1 MAKIADIGIIS
12 LCFKDF
18 NPDTPFNQVN
28 SLEDQPMLLLFNELC
43 SAFFE
48 INPSQRINKGY
59 EKQPIEKFGTV
70 LKNLIARLY
79 DNKSMKSK
87 TIDDLIL
94 EHKNSIGLPDKSSYK
109 WHSTNQQ
116 WVDWDN
122 NDPKY
127 IIKAIITLIY
137 RSLFK
142 FVISLGE

>member
-1 MAKIADIGIIS
+1 
-12 LCFKDF
+12 
-18 NPDTPFNQVN
+18 
-28 SLEDQPMLLLFNELC
+28 
-43 SAFFE
+43 
-48 INPSQRINKGY
+48 
-59 EKQPIEKFGTV
+59 
-70 LKNLIARLY
+70 
-79 DNKSMKSK
+79 MKSK

-94 EHKNSIGLPDKSSYK
+94 EHKNSIGLPDKPSYK